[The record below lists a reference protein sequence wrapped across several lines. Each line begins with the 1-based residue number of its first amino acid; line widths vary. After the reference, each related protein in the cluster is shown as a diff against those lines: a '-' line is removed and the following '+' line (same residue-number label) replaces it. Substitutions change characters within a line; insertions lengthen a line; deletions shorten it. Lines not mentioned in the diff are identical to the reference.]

1 VVGEGW
7 AFVRVE
13 KDDVVYT
20 GLACLPLYMVS
31 EDFNFRKFSPGLISN
46 DKRSVCGIFSESIH
60 PHFEFFRLKTPIH
73 LMFVPHQPSIGSP
86 CQTDSIPSS
95 TFNDHTQ

>member
-1 VVGEGW
+1 MVGEGW

-60 PHFEFFRLKTPIH
+60 PHFEFLSPQNSYP
-73 LMFVPHQPSIGSP
+73 LDVCPHKSSIASP
-86 CQTDSIPSS
+86 
-95 TFNDHTQ
+95 